1 MLHYLLGADKIQHM
15 DIETWIGRVIGEDS
29 RRTAAKKIGVNDST
43 ISRQISRTNTLSP
56 EVVIALCREYG
67 HPPVDGL
74 VETGHLRTH
83 EVEGV
88 GVAEALAHATNEQ
101 ILNEML
107 SRVDPQATRMF
118 HGEDGEITP
127 SFSGNVHQLP
137 DRAIPQEWHELAVA
151 DSSPDHDEEDTDF
164 D

>member
-1 MLHYLLGADKIQHM
+1 MKHEEWIKG
-15 DIETWIGRVIGEDS
+15 IEEGLTPTV
-29 RRTAAKKIGVNDST
+29 AAKAAGLSHTTVIRQLNRSGLSAESVISIARAYKVSIIDALVDTGHIAEDEVKIIGV
-43 ISRQISRTNTLSP
+43 
-56 EVVIALCREYG
+56 VKALGY
-67 HPPVDGL
+67 
-74 VETGHLRTH
+74 
-83 EVEGV
+83 
-88 GVAEALAHATNEQ
+88 ATNEQ

-137 DRAIPQEWHELAVA
+137 DRTIPPEWHELAVA

>member
-1 MLHYLLGADKIQHM
+1 MKHEEWIKG
-15 DIETWIGRVIGEDS
+15 IEEGLTPTV
-29 RRTAAKKIGVNDST
+29 AAKTAGLSHTTVLRQMNRGGLSSESVIAIARAYKVSIVDALVDTGHINEDEVKIIGV
-43 ISRQISRTNTLSP
+43 IK
-56 EVVIALCREYG
+56 ALGY
-67 HPPVDGL
+67 
-74 VETGHLRTH
+74 
-83 EVEGV
+83 
-88 GVAEALAHATNEQ
+88 ATNEQ

-137 DRAIPQEWHELAVA
+137 DRTIPPEWHELAVA

>member
-1 MLHYLLGADKIQHM
+1 MEHNEWLKTLPGSPSITSAA
-15 DIETWIGRVIGEDS
+15 
-29 RRTAAKKIGVNDST
+29 RTANIQKTTLIRQLDRGV
-43 ISRQISRTNTLSP
+43 IPP
-56 EVVIALCREYG
+56 ENVIALARAYKVSI
-67 HPPVDGL
+67 VDAL
-74 VETGHLRTH
+74 VDTGHINED
-83 EVEGV
+83 EVKIIGV
-88 GVAEALAHATNEQ
+88 VKALAYATNEQ
-101 ILNEML
+101 ILEEML

-137 DRAIPQEWHELAVA
+137 DRTIPPEWHELAVA